1 VSKGEKSEIKK
12 IPFDMDKKDMD
23 KKKPSLVGYW
33 KKLVIFSVGE
43 KIHKKNFSNN
53 KNFCAT
59 AIFKSLYG
67 TGPHQKSLFDEMS

>member
-33 KKLVIFSVGE
+33 KKIGHFLCWRKNSQE
-43 KIHKKNFSNN
+43 KFLKQQEFLCYRHFQITLWDWTPSKITF
-53 KNFCAT
+53 
-59 AIFKSLYG
+59 
-67 TGPHQKSLFDEMS
+67 